1 VTAQP
6 TSRIWARIGGGL
18 EAIGSGERHGPAD
31 LQIPPPAV
39 DGEDWKP
46 LFVSG
51 RLVGWTDSSPTPTVA
66 RRAAEHGERLER
78 ERRGYLLGR
87 LGHKLRSAVLS
98 LQESA
103 RQAAFGRPELLEKLY
118 EQAQEVGRRAAALEA
133 AALEPKDAARSVVL
147 AAVLN
152 TAAPEASNSMPG
164 EAVVRA
170 PEPVLYEAMA
180 RAYEWMGGRGV
191 HVTGGRVDG
200 WWKVV
205 LEQAPEPQPVAAF
218 ELGEPLV
225 RLLVDV
231 HCQGWLDSQPGRAVL
246 WLPAV

>member
-1 VTAQP
+1 MSHDP
-6 TSRIWARIGGGL
+6 DPPLWARVGGGF
-18 EAIGSGERHGPAD
+18 EAIEGEGRHGPAD
-31 LQIPPPAV
+31 PDMPPPA
-39 DGEDWKP
+39 DAGEWKP
-46 LFVSG
+46 LLLSG
-51 RLVGWTDSSPTPTVA
+51 RLVGWTVQAPTPALA
-66 RRAAEHGERLER
+66 RQAAEHGERLER
-78 ERRGYLLGR
+78 ERRGQLLGR

-103 RQAAFGRPELLEKLY
+103 RQAAFGRPELLERLY

-133 AALEPKDAARSVVL
+133 AALDPKDAARSVVL

-152 TAAPEASNSMPG
+152 TSAPEARNEMPP

-180 RAYEWMGGRGV
+180 RTYEWMGGRGV
-191 HVTGGRVDG
+191 RVTGERVG
-200 WWKVV
+200 SWWKVE
-205 LEQAPEPQPVAAF
+205 LEQSPDPKPIAAY

-225 RLLVDV
+225 RLLIDI
-231 HCQGWLDSQPGRAVL
+231 HCEGWLDARPDRAVL